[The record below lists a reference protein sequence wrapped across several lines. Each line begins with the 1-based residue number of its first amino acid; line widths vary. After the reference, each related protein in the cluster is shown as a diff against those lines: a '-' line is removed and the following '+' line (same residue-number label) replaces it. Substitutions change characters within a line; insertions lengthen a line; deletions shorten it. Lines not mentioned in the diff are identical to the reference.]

1 MKEFVKK
8 KSGHCQRQT
17 GTAKLHDHVL
27 HGAGD
32 VQPGGR
38 AGNVQ
43 NQKQDCSGNSDF
55 TVPQYNH
62 EEHGR

>member
-1 MKEFVKK
+1 MKEFRKK

-27 HGAGD
+27 HGAGN
-32 VQPGGR
+32 VQGRGR

-43 NQKQDCSGNSDF
+43 RLEISLSRQSLFHSI
-55 TVPQYNH
+55 TTP
-62 EEHGR
+62 

>member
-8 KSGHCQRQT
+8 KCGHCQRQT
-17 GTAKLHDHVL
+17 GTAKLHDYVL

-43 NQKQDCSGNSDF
+43 NQKARLFRQF
-55 TVPQYNH
+55 
-62 EEHGR
+62 